1 MKIYFVEI
9 EPLEGEF
16 FERELS
22 GEELRFCDA
31 IEDVEADAEVLSIFI
46 HHAKIDAPF
55 LDQHPA
61 LRLIA
66 TRSTTHDHIDLE
78 ACEARGVTVCCVG
91 SYGDHTVT
99 EHTFALIL
107 ALCRRLHQAMEAN
120 NARTFSY
127 ESLRGVELNGK
138 TLGVLGAGRI
148 GRQTLRIGKA
158 FGMDT
163 LACDIHRDAATAAEI
178 GFEYV
183 TFDELLARSQFI
195 SINLPLTPET
205 FHLFNSKTFA
215 KCRRDVIIINT
226 ARGRIID
233 SDALIEALD
242 AGIVGG
248 AGLDVL
254 EDERVM
260 RKKASH
266 IISEQII
273 EHLHESFAPVEP
285 LVQSA
290 ERAEELRQLMQNSQ
304 LLARPNV
311 VFTPHIAFNSVE
323 AIERINRTTADNIK
337 AFIAGAPRNV
347 VLKKEHRAA

>member
-1 MKIYFVEI
+1 MKVCFVET
-9 EPLEGEF
+9 EPLEQEF
-16 FERELS
+16 FERELAS
-22 GEELRFCDA
+22 EELCFCDA
-31 IEDVEADAEVLSIFI
+31 IEDVEADTEALSIFI
-46 HHAKIDAPF
+46 HHSKIDARF

-61 LRLIA
+61 LRLVA
-66 TRSTTHDHIDLE
+66 TRSTTHDHIDIE
-78 ACEARGVTVCCVG
+78 ACDARSITVCCVG

-99 EHTFALIL
+99 EHTFALML

-120 NARTFSY
+120 SARTFSY
-127 ESLRGVELNGK
+127 ESLRGIELNGK

-148 GRQTLRIGKA
+148 GRQTLRIAKA
-158 FGMDT
+158 FGMEP
-163 LACDIHRDAATAAEI
+163 LARDVEPDASVAAEI

-183 TFDELLARSQFI
+183 TLDELLARSHFI

-205 FHLFNSKTFA
+205 FHMFNRETFA
-215 KCRRDVIIINT
+215 KCRRGVILINT

-260 RKKASH
+260 RKNASQ

-273 EHLHESFAPVEP
+273 ERLSAPFAPVEP
-285 LVQSA
+285 LVQSV
-290 ERAEELRQLMQNSQ
+290 ERAEELRQLMHNSA
-304 LLARPNV
+304 LLSHPNV

-323 AIERINRTTADNIK
+323 AIERINRATADNIN
-337 AFIAGAPRNV
+337 AFIAGSPRNV
-347 VLKKEHRAA
+347 VLKKKHRAA